1 MTLSQPLVPF
11 GYQPAMAQLPLFTPG
26 QPAGLN
32 QLALGPGQLLSA
44 GNPNM
49 AAANGGIPFQGR
61 SMAGQA
67 AARAAAAQQAGIGA
81 VLSQGARS
89 ATPGAGT
96 AAARPGGAGLFA
108 GAARAG
114 SGVLPSAAA
123 SAPAS
128 LGARLLGPGGVRGML
143 GRGNLARGLGWG
155 LAGAVGGAA
164 GQGIAGALGA
174 GEETSADVGRMI
186 NYGLLGAG
194 FGAMTGPGALITA
207 PIGAAIGT
215 GIGAL
220 GFIPGI
226 EDAPIIGGLWGGKK
240 GPTATDTLTSIRG
253 NMADVLTSMGADQSF
268 INRAN
273 RQLTIALQVN
283 NPDPEK
289 ENFGAYKTEDLRTIG
304 AQIMDGMIQ
313 QFGME
318 QQNTQQ
324 GADITGSF
332 DSALAEIMAAQA
344 YMQPLLQN
352 QMAVSQQYADQYA
365 ASARA
370 AAGTMTDP
378 ALAAAGAALANQ
390 FSADQAS
397 SNQLALQQLMYQPAA
412 WQQQLEQQYNE
423 QMLALQQQSLQL
435 QQQQMAAGGQSGLAP
450 GLYPMS

>member
-1 MTLSQPLVPF
+1 MTLTGPLVPT
-11 GYQPAMAQLPLFTPG
+11 GYQPQLAMPMFMPG

-96 AAARPGGAGLFA
+96 AAARTAGPMGGGGLFA
-108 GAARAG
+108 GA
-114 SGVLPSAAA
+114 SAA
-123 SAPAS
+123 SPAAAGGIGGR
-128 LGARLLGPGGVRGML
+128 LAGIRGALPGQLRGLLKP
-143 GRGNLARGLGWG
+143 GNLARGVGWG
-155 LAGAVGGAA
+155 LAGAFGGAA

-174 GEETSADVGRMI
+174 GDETAADVGRLI
-186 NYGLLGAG
+186 NYGVLGAG
-194 FGAMTGPGALITA
+194 
-207 PIGAAIGT
+207 IGSMVPVIGT
-215 GIGAL
+215 GLGGAIGAGVGAL

-226 EDAPIIGGLWGGKK
+226 EDAPVIGGLWGGKK

-253 NMADVLTSMGADQSF
+253 NMADVLTSMGANQAF

-378 ALAAAGAALANQ
+378 ALAAAGTALANQ

-435 QQQQMAAGGQSGLAP
+435 QQQQMAAGGQTGLAP